1 MEFRGVG
8 GEGREVT
15 HDGRSFGSMLVRG
28 PWVAAAYFNA
38 AAGSAHEQYPGW
50 FDTGDVVTIDKD
62 GFIQIVDRTKDVVKS
77 GGEWISSIDLE
88 NIAQAHPAIK
98 EAAIVARPDTR
109 WGERS
114 GEHTSELQ
122 SLMRISYAVLCLKKK
137 KKKQKKQ
144 R

>member
-1 MEFRGVG
+1 MIRPPPRSTRTATLFPYTTPFR
-8 GEGREVT
+8 
-15 HDGRSFGSMLVRG
+15 S

-38 AAGSAHEQYPGW
+38 AAGSDHEQYPGW

-109 WGERS
+109 WGESPVRV
-114 GEHTSELQ
+114 
-122 SLMRISYAVLCLKKK
+122 AVLKPGSVFRSEERPVGKEGVRK
-137 KKKQKKQ
+137 VKT
-144 R
+144 RW